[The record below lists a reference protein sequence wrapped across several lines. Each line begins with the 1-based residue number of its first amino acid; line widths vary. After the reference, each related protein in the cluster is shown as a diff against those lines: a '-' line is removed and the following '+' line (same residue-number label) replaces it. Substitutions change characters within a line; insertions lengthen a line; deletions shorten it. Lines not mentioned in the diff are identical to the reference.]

1 MQGLGMPLEAALS
14 SSNVEICPCRM
25 YSCFLDSAQ
34 RCFAFWLRWVFI
46 AAQGLS
52 LVVES
57 GGYFL
62 VAMRGVLIVV
72 TFLVGY
78 GL

>member
-1 MQGLGMPLEAALS
+1 MF
-14 SSNVEICPCRM
+14 
-25 YSCFLDSAQ
+25 CFV
-34 RCFAFWLRWVFI
+34 FWLRWVFT

-57 GGYFL
+57 RGYSL
-62 VAMRGVLIVV
+62 VAVHGVLIVV
-72 TFLVGY
+72 TFLVEY

>member
-1 MQGLGMPLEAALS
+1 M
-14 SSNVEICPCRM
+14 
-25 YSCFLDSAQ
+25 
-34 RCFAFWLRWVFI
+34 FAFWLHWVFI

-62 VAMRGVLIVV
+62 VTMRGVLIVV
-72 TFLVGY
+72 TFLVEY
-78 GL
+78 RL